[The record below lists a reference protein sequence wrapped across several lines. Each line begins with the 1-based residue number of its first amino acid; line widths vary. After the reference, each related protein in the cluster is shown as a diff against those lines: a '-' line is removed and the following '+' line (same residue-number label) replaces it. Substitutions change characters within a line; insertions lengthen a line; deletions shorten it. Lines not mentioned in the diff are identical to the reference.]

1 MTKRHTMPMDTVT
14 RIGVSLE
21 PELLKAFDESI
32 SKKGYVS
39 RSEALRDLVRD
50 SLAENTW
57 KNDNTEMIGVI
68 IVVVDLRVTNVL
80 EKVDGIYRNHSS
92 IFSHCN
98 SVPVDNFSKMD
109 IVVATGKL
117 YELRDLLGDL
127 TSIKGVLRGKLASI
141 TPGSCNVH
149 QIGLRK

>member
-1 MTKRHTMPMDTVT
+1 MNRHTTHMDTVT

-80 EKVDGIYRNHSS
+80 EKVEGIYRNHSS